1 MDTWWSGM
9 ASEIIG
15 LQKEPKGEIK

>member
-1 MDTWWSGM
+1 M

-15 LQKEPKGEIK
+15 LPTINTNNMKSTIF

>member
-1 MDTWWSGM
+1 M

-15 LQKEPKGEIK
+15 LIPP